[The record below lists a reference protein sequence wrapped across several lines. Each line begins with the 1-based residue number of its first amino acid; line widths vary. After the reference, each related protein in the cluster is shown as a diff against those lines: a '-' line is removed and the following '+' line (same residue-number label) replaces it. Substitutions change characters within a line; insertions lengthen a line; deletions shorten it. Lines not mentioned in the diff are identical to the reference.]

1 MINFPIDPEIGQNYT
16 DPSTDITWVWTG
28 ETWDF
33 ECELPPSSSYIG
45 VSPIDVTTFTDEIG
59 NKIITVSHEES
70 GVVPGTYNSFTVDEF
85 GHIIDTS
92 TETVGHII
100 QNSGSDMPQR
110 RYLDFRRMIV
120 TDNQLFNQTVVTRPP
135 SVSVGVDPPTEDLL
149 EGDEWIDSLNWKK
162 YIRYDDY
169 WVETGKVEPSS
180 SSGSFEGLNDTF
192 TFEGNAGKFAVVNDA
207 ETALIP
213 VNLPSG
219 GFTDVGAG
227 LSIDGDGNPQL
238 GTSIVDPLV
247 LGTYTQISLIDLTG
261 RSLIFGDPE
270 ENERAVIKIND
281 SFAEDG
287 NGNSVTLATES
298 SNAMASLSVTSK
310 DTTNSTIIASTSTS
324 EGVQTFHLRNT
335 TQNKYIR
342 LTDTVNNKGIEYN
355 GDYEANFTARS
366 LVTKQWVENDFYPEA
381 VERENNTVI
390 FDKDYVIGNAGAR
403 TGNILFDFTGARL
416 MSVTR
421 MIHNDGTEPT
431 FPAESVIIG
440 GEYELSVNN
449 YIYFICTKKSTTQKV
464 EVTIS
469 QEV

>member
-1 MINFPIDPEIGQNYT
+1 MINFPIDTEIGQNYT

-180 SSGSFEGLNDTF
+180 SSGN
-192 TFEGNAGKFAVVNDA
+192 
-207 ETALIP
+207 
-213 VNLPSG
+213 
-219 GFTDVGAG
+219 
-227 LSIDGDGNPQL
+227 
-238 GTSIVDPLV
+238 
-247 LGTYTQISLIDLTG
+247 
-261 RSLIFGDPE
+261 
-270 ENERAVIKIND
+270 
-281 SFAEDG
+281 
-287 NGNSVTLATES
+287 
-298 SNAMASLSVTSK
+298 
-310 DTTNSTIIASTSTS
+310 
-324 EGVQTFHLRNT
+324 
-335 TQNKYIR
+335 
-342 LTDTVNNKGIEYN
+342 
-355 GDYEANFTARS
+355 
-366 LVTKQWVENDFYPEA
+366 PEA
-381 VERENNTVI
+381 IERENNTVL
-390 FDKDYVIGNAGAR
+390 FDRDYVIGNAGAR
-403 TGNILFDFTGARL
+403 SGNILFDFTGARL

-421 MIHNDGTEPT
+421 MIHNHTTIPT
-431 FPAESVIIG
+431 FPAQSIIISG
-440 GEYELSVNN
+440 QYQLSVNN
-449 YIYFICTKKSTTQKV
+449 YIYFICTKKSSTEIV

-469 QEV
+469 